1 MTPAPGPTTTT
12 TAAAAREADPD
23 PGAADLSA
31 DSASGGEA
39 GPPMAPARPVTDQP
53 WGRILRFGGVGALV
67 QAFIALSGMP
77 VGLDGRTIVEPIL
90 SLGYLSL
97 VWLPLIL
104 GYRVGHQPV
113 LEGMPAVA
121 KGGRE
126 VAAGA
131 LTGAAAAAGISLL
144 VALLANFDLRDP
156 LVNWSPQLA
165 EVCGFGR
172 GAWFGAAIWLVI
184 GAAVGAAGGALH
196 LLGGPVRRAVIAAAA
211 SVAAAAVLETI
222 LTDLLGGLGLEAAT
236 DWFYAPRGGV
246 SWPGAAVLA
255 AAAAGLAAAEGG
267 RGRVGR
273 ARSGLRA
280 LEGPARTRANAA
292 LMLAVGLAAVVLP
305 LLVGKITNEL
315 LANVGL
321 FVLLALG
328 LNIVVGLAGILD
340 LGYVAFYAV
349 GGYTVAVLTAAA
361 SPRIAPELPWFA
373 ALLVAMVMAG
383 LVGLFIGAP
392 VIRMRGDYLAI
403 VTLGFGEIIRLLFLS
418 DWLSG
423 WFGGAQGITNIPGV
437 EVFGLATV
445 KGTDPRSVLYLVMV
459 FCALAVYASWR
470 LERSRLGRAW
480 VAIRE
485 DETVAEAMGVNTVSA
500 KLMAFVVGAVLASFS
515 GAIFSAKVGSIFP
528 SSFLI
533 LISIII
539 LVIVIFGGMGSVA
552 GVIAGAVVLIG
563 VLGGPR
569 QPGLLQELSEYKLL
583 VYGALLVWIM
593 LKRPQGLIPNVR
605 RSRELRPEEVLQD
618 AWLQAVQAPARSDGE
633 GGRVDGDSID
643 EDGDDGEGTDEE
655 DADAVDEDGD
665 GGEGEGEEGGGEGTD
680 DGDDGDGG
688 PSAGADGFDGLT
700 RRRRARRAAAPADSP
715 LLQTRGLGVSFGG
728 LQALAD
734 LDFEVAEGE
743 IVSVIGPN
751 GAGKT
756 TLFNLISGMVAP
768 TAGDIRFDGASL
780 LGLDPNQV
788 ADRGIART
796 FQNVRLFD
804 NMTVLENVMVAQHCR
819 TRQGPV
825 SALLRTKNFRQEEAE
840 IQTYG
845 QFVLKF
851 FGARLIGYR
860 QDQPASTLSYANRRR
875 LEIARAMATM
885 PRLILLDEPVA
896 GMNPVESARL
906 TEQIGLLRSDW
917 GFTVVLIEHDMNVVR
932 DVSDRVVVLD
942 HGEAIAQGSYQ
953 EVSTDPAVIEAYLG
967 RKAEAP

>member
-1 MTPAPGPTTTT
+1 MTAASQP
-12 TAAAAREADPD
+12 TAAAPDREAPPP
-23 PGAADLSA
+23 PG
-31 DSASGGEA
+31 
-39 GPPMAPARPVTDQP
+39 PARPVTDQP
-53 WGRILRFGGVGALV
+53 WGRVLRLGGVGALAQV
-67 QAFIALSGMP
+67 FIALSGMP
-77 VGLDGRTIVEPIL
+77 VGLDGRTIVEPVL
-90 SLGYLSL
+90 SLGYLAL

-104 GYRVGHQPV
+104 GYRAGHQPV
-113 LEGMPAVA
+113 LEGVAAPAP
-121 KGGRE
+121 GGRE

-131 LTGAAAAAGISLL
+131 LTGAAAGAGISVL

-165 EVCGFGR
+165 EVCGFGQ
-172 GAWFGAAIWLVI
+172 GAWFGAAIWPVI

-196 LLGGPVRRAVIAAAA
+196 LLAGRVRRAVIAAAA
-211 SVAAAAVLETI
+211 TVAAAAVLETI
-222 LTDLLGGLGLEAAT
+222 LTDLVGGLGLEAVT
-236 DWFYAPRGGV
+236 DWLYAPRGGV
-246 SWPGAAVLA
+246 SWPGAIALA
-255 AAAAGLAAAEGG
+255 AAAALTVAAG
-267 RGRVGR
+267 RGRVAR
-273 ARSGLRA
+273 ARTRLRT
-280 LEGPARTRANAA
+280 LEGPTRTRANAV
-292 LMLAVGLAAVVLP
+292 LVLAFGLAAVVLP

-373 ALLVAMVMAG
+373 ALLAAMVMAG

-437 EVFGLATV
+437 QVFGLATV
-445 KGTDPRSVLYLVMV
+445 KGTDPRSVLYLVMA

-480 VAIRE
+480 MAIRE
-485 DETVAEAMGVNTVSA
+485 DETVAETMGVNTVSA

-605 RSRELRPEEVLQD
+605 RSRELHPEEVLQD
-618 AWLQAVQAPARSDGE
+618 AWLQAVQSPAVQSGE
-633 GGRVDGDSID
+633 DDVDD
-643 EDGDDGEGTDEE
+643 EDEDEEGNGDDE
-655 DADAVDEDGD
+655 
-665 GGEGEGEEGGGEGTD
+665 D
-680 DGDDGDGG
+680 DG
-688 PSAGADGFDGLT
+688 GFDGLS
-700 RRRRARRAAAPADSP
+700 RRRQARRAAGADEP
-715 LLQTRGLGVSFGG
+715 LLVTRGLGVAFGG

-756 TLFNLISGMVAP
+756 TLFNLISGMIPP
-768 TAGDIRFDGASL
+768 TSGDIRFDGASL
-780 LGLDPNQV
+780 LGMDPNQV

-796 FQNVRLFD
+796 FQNVRLFS

-819 TRQGPV
+819 TRQGPL
-825 SALLRTKNFRQEEAE
+825 SALLRTRNFRQEEAE
-840 IQTYG
+840 IRTYG

-851 FGARLIGYR
+851 FGSRLIGYR
-860 QDQPASTLSYANRRR
+860 LDQPAATLSYANRRR

-942 HGEAIAQGSYQ
+942 HGEAIAQGSYE
-953 EVSTDPAVIEAYLG
+953 EVSTNPAVIEAYLG
-967 RKAEAP
+967 RKAAAP

>member
-12 TAAAAREADPD
+12 AAAAAREAGLDG
-23 PGAADLSA
+23 GAADLSA

-39 GPPMAPARPVTDQP
+39 GPPMAPARPVADQP

-113 LEGMPAVA
+113 LEGMAATA

-131 LTGAAAAAGISLL
+131 LTGAAAGAGISLL

-437 EVFGLATV
+437 QVFGLATV

-618 AWLQAVQAPARSDGE
+618 AWLQAVQAPARDDG
-633 GGRVDGDSID
+633 V
-643 EDGDDGEGTDEE
+643 DGDDGEGQGDDEGEDEE
-655 DADAVDEDGD
+655 GDGEGEDGD
-665 GGEGEGEEGGGEGTD
+665 D
-680 DGDDGDGG
+680 DEGDDGVDGAGEGG

-700 RRRRARRAAAPADSP
+700 RRRRARQAAAPADSP

>member
-1 MTPAPGPTTTT
+1 MTAAPAPT
-12 TAAAAREADPD
+12 TAAPDREA
-23 PGAADLSA
+23 S
-31 DSASGGEA
+31 
-39 GPPMAPARPVTDQP
+39 PPTAPARPAADQP
-53 WGRILRFGGVGALV
+53 WGRILRLGGVGALV
-67 QAFIALSGMP
+67 QVFIALSGMP
-77 VGLDGRTIVEPIL
+77 VGLDNRTIVEPIL
-90 SLGYLSL
+90 SLGYLAL
-97 VWLPLIL
+97 AWLPLIL
-104 GYRVGHQPV
+104 GHRVGHEPV
-113 LEGMPAVA
+113 LEGVQSPA

-126 VAAGA
+126 VLAGTLTGA
-131 LTGAAAAAGISLL
+131 LTGAGVSVLA
-144 VALLANFDLRDP
+144 VLLANFDLRDP

-165 EVCGFGR
+165 EICGFGQ
-172 GAWFGAAIWLVI
+172 GAWFGVVAWPVI
-184 GAAVGAAGGALH
+184 GAAVGAAAGALH
-196 LLGGPVRRAVIAAAA
+196 LLASPVRRAVIAAAA
-211 SVAAAAVLETI
+211 AVVGAAVLETI
-222 LTDLLGGLGLEAAT
+222 LTDLMEGLRLEAVA
-236 DWFYAPRGGV
+236 DQLYAPRGGV
-246 SWPGAAVLA
+246 SWPGAIVL
-255 AAAAGLAAAEGG
+255 AAAAGLAAGAG
-267 RGRVGR
+267 RGRVAR
-273 ARSGLRA
+273 ARGRLSA
-280 LEGPARTRANAA
+280 LEGPARTRANAG
-292 LMLAVGLAAVVLP
+292 LVLAFGLAAVVFP

-373 ALLVAMVMAG
+373 ALAVAMVMAA

-437 EVFGLATV
+437 QVFGLATV

-480 VAIRE
+480 MAIRE
-485 DETVAEAMGVNTVSA
+485 DETVADAMGVNTVSA

-533 LISIII
+533 LISIVI

-552 GVIAGAVVLIG
+552 GVIAGAAVLIG

-605 RSRELRPEEVLQD
+605 RSRELQPEEVLQD
-618 AWLQAVQAPARSDGE
+618 TWLQAVQAAPEDGE
-633 GGRVDGDSID
+633 GDGEDDD
-643 EDGDDGEGTDEE
+643 EDGGDDGEGEAE
-655 DADAVDEDGD
+655 
-665 GGEGEGEEGGGEGTD
+665 
-680 DGDDGDGG
+680 
-688 PSAGADGFDGLT
+688 PSVEPGGFDGLG
-700 RRRRARRAAAPADSP
+700 RRRRARREAATDWP

-756 TLFNLISGMVAP
+756 TLFNLISGMIAP
-768 TAGDIRFDGASL
+768 SSGDIRFEGTSL
-780 LGLDPNQV
+780 LGMDPNQV
-788 ADRGIART
+788 AAMGIART

-819 TRQGPV
+819 TRQGPL
-825 SALLRTKNFRQEEAE
+825 SALLRTRNFRHEEAE
-840 IQTYG
+840 IRTYG

-851 FGARLIGYR
+851 FGSRLTGYR
-860 QDQPASTLSYANRRR
+860 LDQPASTLSYANRRR

-942 HGEAIAQGSYQ
+942 HGEAIAQGSYE

-967 RKAEAP
+967 RRSEVP

>member
-1 MTPAPGPTTTT
+1 M
-12 TAAAAREADPD
+12 TAASQPTATAPDREAP
-23 PGAADLSA
+23 PP
-31 DSASGGEA
+31 A
-39 GPPMAPARPVTDQP
+39 GPARPVTDQP
-53 WGRILRFGGVGALV
+53 WGRILRLGGIGALAQV
-67 QAFIALSGMP
+67 FIALSGMP
-77 VGLDGRTIVEPIL
+77 VGLDGRTIVEPVL
-90 SLGYLSL
+90 SLGYLAL

-104 GYRVGHQPV
+104 GYRAGHQPV
-113 LEGMPAVA
+113 LEGVAAPAP
-121 KGGRE
+121 GGRE

-131 LTGAAAAAGISLL
+131 LTGVAAGAGISVLA
-144 VALLANFDLRDP
+144 ALLANFDLRDP

-165 EVCGFGR
+165 EICGFGR
-172 GAWFGAAIWLVI
+172 GAWFGAAIWPVI
-184 GAAVGAAGGALH
+184 GAAVGAAGGTLH
-196 LLGGPVRRAVIAAAA
+196 LLAGRVRRAVIAAAA
-211 SVAAAAVLETI
+211 TVAAAAVLETI
-222 LTDLLGGLGLEAAT
+222 LTDLVGGLGLEAVT
-236 DWFYAPRGGV
+236 DWLYAPRGGV
-246 SWPGAAVLA
+246 SWPGAIALA
-255 AAAAGLAAAEGG
+255 AAAALTVAAG
-267 RGRVGR
+267 RGRVAR
-273 ARSGLRA
+273 ARTRLRT
-280 LEGPARTRANAA
+280 LEGPTRTRANAV
-292 LMLAVGLAAVVLP
+292 LVLAFGLAAVVLP

-373 ALLVAMVMAG
+373 ALLAAMVMAG

-437 EVFGLATV
+437 QVFGLATV
-445 KGTDPRSVLYLVMV
+445 KGTDPRSVLYLVMA

-480 VAIRE
+480 MAIRE
-485 DETVAEAMGVNTVSA
+485 DETVAETMGVNTVSA

-605 RSRELRPEEVLQD
+605 RSRELHPEEVLQD
-618 AWLQAVQAPARSDGE
+618 AWLQAVQSPAVQNGE
-633 GGRVDGDSID
+633 DDVDD
-643 EDGDDGEGTDEE
+643 EDEDEDEEGNGDDE
-655 DADAVDEDGD
+655 DD
-665 GGEGEGEEGGGEGTD
+665 GGF
-680 DGDDGDGG
+680 DGLSRRRQARR
-688 PSAGADGFDGLT
+688 SAGADE
-700 RRRRARRAAAPADSP
+700 P
-715 LLQTRGLGVSFGG
+715 LLVTRGLGVAFGG

-734 LDFEVAEGE
+734 LDFEVTEGE

-756 TLFNLISGMVAP
+756 TLFNLISGMIPP
-768 TAGDIRFDGASL
+768 TSGDIRFDGASL
-780 LGLDPNQV
+780 LGMDPNQV

-796 FQNVRLFD
+796 FQNVRLFS

-825 SALLRTKNFRQEEAE
+825 SALLRTRNFRQEEAE
-840 IQTYG
+840 IRTYG

-851 FGARLIGYR
+851 FGSRLIGYR
-860 QDQPASTLSYANRRR
+860 LDQPAATLSYANRRR

-942 HGEAIAQGSYQ
+942 HGEAIAQGSYE
-953 EVSTDPAVIEAYLG
+953 EVSNNPAVIEAYLG
-967 RKAEAP
+967 RKAAAP

>member
-1 MTPAPGPTTTT
+1 MTAASQP
-12 TAAAAREADPD
+12 TAAAPDREAP
-23 PGAADLSA
+23 PP
-31 DSASGGEA
+31 A
-39 GPPMAPARPVTDQP
+39 GPARPVTDQP
-53 WGRILRFGGVGALV
+53 WGRILRLGGVGALAQV
-67 QAFIALSGMP
+67 FIALSGMP
-77 VGLDGRTIVEPIL
+77 VGLDGRTIVEPVL
-90 SLGYLSL
+90 SLGYLAL

-104 GYRVGHQPV
+104 GYRAGHQPV
-113 LEGMPAVA
+113 LEGVAAPAP
-121 KGGRE
+121 GGRE

-131 LTGAAAAAGISLL
+131 LTGVAAGAGISVLM
-144 VALLANFDLRDP
+144 ALLANFDLRDP

-165 EVCGFGR
+165 EVCGFGQ
-172 GAWFGAAIWLVI
+172 GAWFGAAIWPVI

-196 LLGGPVRRAVIAAAA
+196 LLAGRVRRAVIAAAA
-211 SVAAAAVLETI
+211 TVAAAAVLETI
-222 LTDLLGGLGLEAAT
+222 LTDLVGGLGLEVVT
-236 DWFYAPRGGV
+236 DWLYAPRGGV
-246 SWPGAAVLA
+246 SWPGAIALA
-255 AAAAGLAAAEGG
+255 AAAALTVAAG
-267 RGRVGR
+267 RGRVAR
-273 ARSGLRA
+273 ARTRLRT
-280 LEGPARTRANAA
+280 LEGPTRTRANAV
-292 LMLAVGLAAVVLP
+292 LVLAFGLAAVVLP

-373 ALLVAMVMAG
+373 ALLAAMVMAG

-437 EVFGLATV
+437 QVFGLATV
-445 KGTDPRSVLYLVMV
+445 KGTDPRSVLYLVMA

-480 VAIRE
+480 MAIRE
-485 DETVAEAMGVNTVSA
+485 DETVAETMGVNTVSA

-605 RSRELRPEEVLQD
+605 RSRELHPEEVLQD
-618 AWLQAVQAPARSDGE
+618 AWLQAVQSPAVQSGE
-633 GGRVDGDSID
+633 
-643 EDGDDGEGTDEE
+643 
-655 DADAVDEDGD
+655 
-665 GGEGEGEEGGGEGTD
+665 D
-680 DGDDGDGG
+680 DGDDEDGGDELDDGDDEGDG
-688 PSAGADGFDGLT
+688 GFDGLS
-700 RRRRARRAAAPADSP
+700 RRRQARRTDGADEP
-715 LLQTRGLGVSFGG
+715 LLVTRGLGVAFGG

-756 TLFNLISGMVAP
+756 TLFNLISGMIPP
-768 TAGDIRFDGASL
+768 TSGDIRFDGASL
-780 LGLDPNQV
+780 LGMDPNQV

-796 FQNVRLFD
+796 FQNVRLFS

-825 SALLRTKNFRQEEAE
+825 SALLRTRNFRQEEAE
-840 IQTYG
+840 IRTYG

-851 FGARLIGYR
+851 FGSRLIGYR
-860 QDQPASTLSYANRRR
+860 LDQPAATLSYANRRR

-942 HGEAIAQGSYQ
+942 HGEAIAQGSYE
-953 EVSTDPAVIEAYLG
+953 EVSTNPAVIEAYLG
-967 RKAEAP
+967 RKAAAP

>member
-1 MTPAPGPTTTT
+1 MITTSQPTAPAPGGG
-12 TAAAAREADPD
+12 AAAP
-23 PGAADLSA
+23 P
-31 DSASGGEA
+31 A
-39 GPPMAPARPVTDQP
+39 GPARPVGDQP
-53 WGRILRFGGVGALV
+53 WGRILRLGGIGALAQV
-67 QAFIALSGMP
+67 FIALSGMP
-77 VGLDGRTIVEPIL
+77 VGLDGRTIVEPVL
-90 SLGYLSL
+90 SLGYLAL

-113 LEGMPAVA
+113 LEGVAVPAP
-121 KGGRE
+121 GGRE
-126 VAAGA
+126 VVAGA
-131 LTGAAAAAGISLL
+131 LTGVAAGAGISVLM
-144 VALLANFDLRDP
+144 ALLANFDLRDP

-165 EVCGFGR
+165 EICGFGR

-184 GAAVGAAGGALH
+184 GAVVGAAGGALH
-196 LLGGPVRRAVIAAAA
+196 LLGGRVRRAVIAAAA
-211 SVAAAAVLETI
+211 TVAAAAVLETI
-222 LTDLLGGLGLEAAT
+222 LTDLVGGLGLEAVT
-236 DWFYAPRGGV
+236 DWLYAARGGV
-246 SWPGAAVLA
+246 SWPGAIALA
-255 AAAAGLAAAEGG
+255 AAAALTVAAG
-267 RGRVGR
+267 RGRVAR
-273 ARSGLRA
+273 ARTRLRT
-280 LEGPARTRANAA
+280 LEGPTRTRANAV
-292 LMLAVGLAAVVLP
+292 LVLAFGLAAVVLP
-305 LLVGKITNEL
+305 MLVGKITNEL

-373 ALLVAMVMAG
+373 ALLAAMVMAG

-437 EVFGLATV
+437 QVFGLAVV

-480 VAIRE
+480 MAIRE
-485 DETVAEAMGVNTVSA
+485 DETVAETMGVNTVSA

-605 RSRELRPEEVLQD
+605 RSRELHPEEVLQD
-618 AWLQAVQAPARSDGE
+618 AWLQAVQTPA
-633 GGRVDGDSID
+633 GRNGDGDYDD
-643 EDGDDGEGTDEE
+643 EL
-655 DADAVDEDGD
+655 
-665 GGEGEGEEGGGEGTD
+665 
-680 DGDDGDGG
+680 DDGDGEDDG
-688 PSAGADGFDGLT
+688 GVDGGHGGQDGDGNGDNGDGLSGGADGFDGLS
-700 RRRRARRAAAPADSP
+700 RRRRPQRVAGTGEP
-715 LLQTRGLGVSFGG
+715 LLVTRGLGVAFGG

-756 TLFNLISGMVAP
+756 TLFNLISGMIPP
-768 TAGDIRFDGASL
+768 TSGDIRFDGASL
-780 LGLDPNQV
+780 LGMDPNQV

-796 FQNVRLFD
+796 FQNVRLFS

-825 SALLRTKNFRQEEAE
+825 SALLRTRNFRQEEAE

-851 FGARLIGYR
+851 FGSRLIGYR
-860 QDQPASTLSYANRRR
+860 LDQPAATLSYANRRR

-942 HGEAIAQGSYQ
+942 HGEAIAQGSYE
-953 EVSTDPAVIEAYLG
+953 EVSTNPAVIEAYLG
-967 RKAEAP
+967 RKAAAP

>member
-1 MTPAPGPTTTT
+1 MITASQPTVTAPADG
-12 TAAAAREADPD
+12 AAAP
-23 PGAADLSA
+23 P
-31 DSASGGEA
+31 A
-39 GPPMAPARPVTDQP
+39 GPARPVTDQP
-53 WGRILRFGGVGALV
+53 WGRILRLGGIGALAQV
-67 QAFIALSGMP
+67 FIALSGMP
-77 VGLDGRTIVEPIL
+77 VGLDGRTIVEPVL
-90 SLGYLSL
+90 SLGYLAL

-113 LEGMPAVA
+113 LEGVAAPAP
-121 KGGRE
+121 GGRE
-126 VAAGA
+126 VGAGA
-131 LTGAAAAAGISLL
+131 LTGVASGAGVSVL

-165 EVCGFGR
+165 EICGFGR

-184 GAAVGAAGGALH
+184 GAVVGAAGGALH
-196 LLGGPVRRAVIAAAA
+196 LLGGRVRRAVIAAAA
-211 SVAAAAVLETI
+211 TVAAAAVLETI
-222 LTDLLGGLGLEAAT
+222 LTDLVGGLGLEAVT
-236 DWFYAPRGGV
+236 DWLYAARGGV
-246 SWPGAAVLA
+246 SWPGTIALA
-255 AAAAGLAAAEGG
+255 AAAALTVAAG
-267 RGRVGR
+267 RGRVAR
-273 ARSGLRA
+273 ARTRLRT
-280 LEGPARTRANAA
+280 LEGPTRTRANAA
-292 LMLAVGLAAVVLP
+292 LVLAFGLAAVVLP

-361 SPRIAPELPWFA
+361 SPRITPELPWFA
-373 ALLVAMVMAG
+373 ALLAAMVMAG

-437 EVFGLATV
+437 QVFGLAVV

-480 VAIRE
+480 MAIRE
-485 DETVAEAMGVNTVSA
+485 DETVAETMGVNTVSA

-605 RSRELRPEEVLQD
+605 RSRELHPEEVLQD
-618 AWLQAVQAPARSDGE
+618 AWLQAVQTPGPDGE
-633 GGRVDGDSID
+633 GGADDDDEEGDDEDDGSGVDGGHDDED
-643 EDGDDGEGTDEE
+643 EDGN
-655 DADAVDEDGD
+655 EDG
-665 GGEGEGEEGGGEGTD
+665 GNGL
-680 DGDDGDGG
+680 
-688 PSAGADGFDGLT
+688 SVGAEGFDGLS
-700 RRRRARRAAAPADSP
+700 RRRRPQRAAGTGEP
-715 LLQTRGLGVSFGG
+715 LLVTRGLGVAFGG

-756 TLFNLISGMVAP
+756 TLFNLISGMIPP
-768 TAGDIRFDGASL
+768 TSGDIRFDGASL
-780 LGLDPNQV
+780 LGMDPNQV

-796 FQNVRLFD
+796 FQNVRLFS

-825 SALLRTKNFRQEEAE
+825 SALLRTRNFRQEEAE
-840 IQTYG
+840 IRTYG

-851 FGARLIGYR
+851 FGSRLIGYR
-860 QDQPASTLSYANRRR
+860 LDQPAATLSYANRRR

-942 HGEAIAQGSYQ
+942 HGEAIAQGSYE
-953 EVSTDPAVIEAYLG
+953 EVSTNPAVIEAYLG
-967 RKAEAP
+967 RKAAAP

>member
-1 MTPAPGPTTTT
+1 MIAAPQ
-12 TAAAAREADPD
+12 TAAPNREAAP
-23 PGAADLSA
+23 P
-31 DSASGGEA
+31 A
-39 GPPMAPARPVTDQP
+39 GARPVADQP
-53 WGRILRFGGVGALV
+53 WGRVLRLGGVGALA

-77 VGLDGRTIVEPIL
+77 VGLDERTIVEPIL
-90 SLGYLSL
+90 SLGYLAL
-97 VWLPLIL
+97 GWLPLVL
-104 GYRVGHQPV
+104 GYRAGHEPV
-113 LEGMPAVA
+113 LEGMAAPAP
-121 KGGRE
+121 GGRE
-126 VAAGA
+126 VVAGA
-131 LTGAAAAAGISLL
+131 LTGAAAGAGISVLA
-144 VALLANFDLRDP
+144 ALLANFDLRDP

-165 EVCGFGR
+165 EICGFGR

-184 GAAVGAAGGALH
+184 GAAAGAAGGALH
-196 LLGGPVRRAVIAAAA
+196 LLGGRVRRAVIAAAA
-211 SVAAAAVLETI
+211 AVVAAAVLETI
-222 LTDLLGGLGLEAAT
+222 LTDLLESLGLEAVA
-236 DWFYAPRGGV
+236 DWLYAPRGGV
-246 SWPGAAVLA
+246 SWPGAMALA
-255 AAAAGLAAAEGG
+255 AAAALTTAAG
-267 RGRVGR
+267 RGRIAR
-273 ARSGLRA
+273 ARTRLRV
-280 LEGPARTRANAA
+280 LEGPARTRANAG
-292 LMLAVGLAAVVLP
+292 LVLAFGLAAVVLP

-361 SPRIAPELPWFA
+361 SPRIAPELPWFG
-373 ALLVAMVMAG
+373 ALLAAMVMAG

-437 EVFGLATV
+437 QVFGLATV
-445 KGTDPRSVLYLVMV
+445 KGTDPRAVLYLVMV

-480 VAIRE
+480 MAIRE

-515 GAIFSAKVGSIFP
+515 GAIFAAKVGSIFP

-605 RSRELRPEEVLQD
+605 RSRELHPEEVLQD
-618 AWLQAVQAPARSDGE
+618 AWLQAVQTPAGPDGE
-633 GGRVDGDSID
+633 DG
-643 EDGDDGEGTDEE
+643 
-655 DADAVDEDGD
+655 DEDGD
-665 GGEGEGEEGGGEGTD
+665 GEEDDSDEDGGVDSRHDREDGEGNGDYGEGEDGEFISGA
-680 DGDDGDGG
+680 GD
-688 PSAGADGFDGLT
+688 FDGLS
-700 RRRRARRAAAPADSP
+700 RRRRPRRATAADEP
-715 LLQTRGLGVSFGG
+715 LLVTRGLGVAFGG

-756 TLFNLISGMVAP
+756 TLFNLISGMIP
-768 TAGDIRFDGASL
+768 PSSGDIRFDGASL
-780 LGLDPNQV
+780 LGMDPNQV

-796 FQNVRLFD
+796 FQNVRLFS

-819 TRQGPV
+819 TRQGPL
-825 SALLRTKNFRQEEAE
+825 SALLRTRNFRQEEAE
-840 IQTYG
+840 IRTYG

-851 FGARLIGYR
+851 FGSRLIGYR
-860 QDQPASTLSYANRRR
+860 LDQPAATLSYANRRR

-942 HGEAIAQGSYQ
+942 HGEAIAQGSYE
-953 EVSTDPAVIEAYLG
+953 EVSTNPAVIEAYLG
-967 RKAEAP
+967 RKAAAQ

>member
-1 MTPAPGPTTTT
+1 MITTSQPTAPAPGGG
-12 TAAAAREADPD
+12 AAAP
-23 PGAADLSA
+23 P
-31 DSASGGEA
+31 A
-39 GPPMAPARPVTDQP
+39 GPARPVTDQP
-53 WGRILRFGGVGALV
+53 WGRILRLGGIGALAQV
-67 QAFIALSGMP
+67 FIALSGMP
-77 VGLDGRTIVEPIL
+77 VGLDGRTIVEPVL
-90 SLGYLSL
+90 SLGYLAL

-113 LEGMPAVA
+113 LEGVA
-121 KGGRE
+121 APTPGGRE
-126 VAAGA
+126 VVAGA
-131 LTGAAAAAGISLL
+131 LTGAAAGTGISVL

-165 EVCGFGR
+165 EICGFGR

-184 GAAVGAAGGALH
+184 GAVVGAAGGALH
-196 LLGGPVRRAVIAAAA
+196 LLGGRVRRAVIAAAA
-211 SVAAAAVLETI
+211 TVAAAAVLETI
-222 LTDLLGGLGLEAAT
+222 LTDLVGGLGLEAVT
-236 DWFYAPRGGV
+236 DWLYAARGGV
-246 SWPGAAVLA
+246 SWPGAIALA
-255 AAAAGLAAAEGG
+255 AAAALTVAAG
-267 RGRVGR
+267 RGRVAR
-273 ARSGLRA
+273 ARTRLRT
-280 LEGPARTRANAA
+280 LEGPTRTRANAV
-292 LMLAVGLAAVVLP
+292 LVLAFGLAAVVLP

-373 ALLVAMVMAG
+373 ALLAAMVMAG

-437 EVFGLATV
+437 QVFGLATV

-480 VAIRE
+480 MAIRE
-485 DETVAEAMGVNTVSA
+485 DETVAETMGVNTVSA

-605 RSRELRPEEVLQD
+605 RSRELHPEEVLQD
-618 AWLQAVQAPARSDGE
+618 TWLQAVQAPGPDDE
-633 GGRVDGDSID
+633 GGA
-643 EDGDDGEGTDEE
+643 DDDDEE
-655 DADAVDEDGD
+655 DDGGVDGGHDGD
-665 GGEGEGEEGGGEGTD
+665 GNGD
-680 DGDDGDGG
+680 DGDDGDGLSG
-688 PSAGADGFDGLT
+688 GADGFDGLS
-700 RRRRARRAAAPADSP
+700 RRRRPQRVAGTDEP
-715 LLQTRGLGVSFGG
+715 LLVTRGLGVAFGG

-756 TLFNLISGMVAP
+756 TLFNLISGMIPP
-768 TAGDIRFDGASL
+768 TSGDIRFDGASL
-780 LGLDPNQV
+780 LGMDPNQV

-796 FQNVRLFD
+796 FQNVRLFS

-825 SALLRTKNFRQEEAE
+825 SALLRTRNFRQEEAE
-840 IQTYG
+840 IRTYG

-851 FGARLIGYR
+851 FGSRLIGYR
-860 QDQPASTLSYANRRR
+860 LDQPAATLSYANRRR

-942 HGEAIAQGSYQ
+942 HGEAIAQGSYE
-953 EVSTDPAVIEAYLG
+953 EVSTNPAVIEAYLG
-967 RKAEAP
+967 RKAAAP